1 LEHHTM
7 AQMRPHLRSP
17 DTSIRVSLKD
27 GKTGTVREVKVG
39 WSWTLFLFSGLF
51 GLPLFLRRF
60 PTCGF
65 VFLAL
70 WAVGLLGPLAGGNV
84 SAIVVLLLSL
94 FVLLHVFLGIKGN
107 EMILRNYLEQGW
119 RFAEP
124 DSDAAQLACRTLRF
138 LPAEKV

>member
-1 LEHHTM
+1 
-7 AQMRPHLRSP
+7 
-17 DTSIRVSLKD
+17 
-27 GKTGTVREVKVG
+27 
-39 WSWTLFLFSGLF
+39 
-51 GLPLFLRRF
+51 
-60 PTCGF
+60 
-65 VFLAL
+65 
-70 WAVGLLGPLAGGNV
+70 V
-84 SAIVVLLLSL
+84 SAIAVLLLSL

>member
-1 LEHHTM
+1 M
-7 AQMRPHLRSP
+7 AQMRPHLRCP

-27 GKTGTVREVKVG
+27 GKTGTMREVKVG

-51 GLPLFLRRF
+51 GLPLFLRRV
-60 PTCGF
+60 PACGF

-84 SAIVVLLLSL
+84 SAIAVLLLSL

-107 EMILRNYLEQGW
+107 EMILRNYLERGW

>member
-1 LEHHTM
+1 M

-27 GKTGTVREVKVG
+27 GKTGTMREVKVG

-60 PTCGF
+60 PACGF

-84 SAIVVLLLSL
+84 SAIAVLLLSL

-124 DSDAAQLACRTLRF
+124 DSDAAQLACRALRF